1 MVVLDLDGEK
11 SAKVAADIGNQFG
24 VPAYGHA
31 VDVTSEESVAAAHQ
45 AVAEEVAAGH
55 LPPVGALANPTEPRS
70 SWCRRETDRGQRSRH
85 AWCVS
90 QR

>member
-1 MVVLDLDGEK
+1 MVVLDLDAER

-24 VPAYGHA
+24 VPAFGHA
-31 VDVTSEESVAAAHQ
+31 VDVTSEESVAAA
-45 AVAEEVAAGH
+45 H

-70 SWCRRETDRGQRSRH
+70 SWCRRETDRGQRSRP
-85 AWCVS
+85 AGGVS

>member
-1 MVVLDLDGEK
+1 VLDLDAER

-24 VPAYGHA
+24 VPAFGHA